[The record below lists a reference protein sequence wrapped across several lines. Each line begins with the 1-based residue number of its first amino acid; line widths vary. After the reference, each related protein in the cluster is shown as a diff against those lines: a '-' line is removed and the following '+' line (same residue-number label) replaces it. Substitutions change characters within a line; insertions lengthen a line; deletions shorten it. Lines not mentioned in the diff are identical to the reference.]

1 MGRLYSMW
9 SVSVEVLGVRGETR
23 CSCCQNA
30 KGPVIWMS
38 VKDLPSV
45 YSVCSAIHRFQM
57 GQILT
62 SMIVRAPFSMPLLRS
77 MIRTSSQGGE
87 SLWNAD
93 SFLCQSKTSFDEKGN
108 SEQNSKIFLVIG
120 CLPSWNLEVNA

>member
-1 MGRLYSMW
+1 
-9 SVSVEVLGVRGETR
+9 
-23 CSCCQNA
+23 
-30 KGPVIWMS
+30 
-38 VKDLPSV
+38 
-45 YSVCSAIHRFQM
+45 M

-62 SMIVRAPFSMPLLRS
+62 SIIVRAPFSMPLLRS

-108 SEQNSKIFLVIG
+108 SEQNSTIFFVID
-120 CLPSWNLEVNA
+120 CLPLWDLEFNA